1 MKAVSSG
8 YQFLMILSIDGFQ
21 NVLMF
26 FAFDGLKGFKEAIG
40 AVYPFSKIQ
49 RYIIHQIRF
58 SLKYIPHKDKKEFA
72 KDLKTIYDLVNETE
86 GMENLIEL
94 CEKWGSKYPNDVKSW
109 KDNWDNLRTLFEF
122 SPSIRKIVYTTN
134 VIESLNSQFR
144 KLTKIKL
151 IFSNDYS

>member
-1 MKAVSSG
+1 
-8 YQFLMILSIDGFQ
+8 
-21 NVLMF
+21 
-26 FAFDGLKGFKEAIG
+26 
-40 AVYPFSKIQ
+40 
-49 RYIIHQIRF
+49 
-58 SLKYIPHKDKKEFA
+58 
-72 KDLKTIYDLVNETE
+72 
-86 GMENLIEL
+86 MENLIEL